1 MQTLYFKVDPKA
13 FEPRELE
20 EPAALLRRGGL
31 VAFPTETVYG
41 LGANARDPDAVHRL
55 RQVKGRPPEKPLTLH
70 LASSEDVGQYVEE
83 VPRIARLLMERYW
96 PGPLTIVFPG
106 NAGTGV
112 GVRVPAS
119 EVAQELIRQVGAP
132 LVAPSANPHG
142 REPATDAEA
151 VRAYFDGAI
160 DAVVDAGPSVIK
172 QASAVVQ
179 VDAGGYR
186 LLREGMITHEM
197 IHQLL
202 VGKNILF
209 VCSGNSCR
217 SPMAEALFKKLLA
230 QKLGYEPDDL
240 GELGYTIHSA
250 GTFALGGGW
259 ASQNA
264 VKVMQEMGCDIQ
276 RHIARPVTDSM
287 VREADRIYCMSVSHI
302 RQLVEWNPGIE
313 GKILLLREGGISDP
327 IGGDLEGYRA
337 CAREIEAA
345 IQDILKGF

>member
-1 MQTLYFKVDPKA
+1 MGDARMAVIGSGF
-13 FEPRELE
+13 
-20 EPAALLRRGGL
+20 GGL
-31 VAFPTETVYG
+31 AAGIRLQAAGVRTVMYE
-41 LGANARDPDAVHRL
+41 ARDR
-55 RQVKGRPPEKPLTLH
+55 
-70 LASSEDVGQYVEE
+70 
-83 VPRIARLLMERYW
+83 
-96 PGPLTIVFPG
+96 
-106 NAGTGV
+106 AGG
-112 GVRVPAS
+112 
-119 EVAQELIRQVGAP
+119 
-132 LVAPSANPHG
+132 
-142 REPATDAEA
+142 
-151 VRAYFDGAI
+151 RAYVYQDQGFTF
-160 DAVVDAGPSVIK
+160 DAGPTVIK

-186 LLREGMITHEM
+186 LLRAGMITHEM

-264 VKVMQEMGCDIQ
+264 VKVMEDMGCDIG
-276 RHIARPVTDSM
+276 RHIARPVTATM
-287 VREADRIYCMSVSHI
+287 VQEADRIYCMSPSHL

-313 GKILLLREGGISDP
+313 SKILLLREDGISDP
-327 IGGDLEGYRA
+327 IGGDLEAYRT
-337 CAREIEAA
+337 CAHEIEAA